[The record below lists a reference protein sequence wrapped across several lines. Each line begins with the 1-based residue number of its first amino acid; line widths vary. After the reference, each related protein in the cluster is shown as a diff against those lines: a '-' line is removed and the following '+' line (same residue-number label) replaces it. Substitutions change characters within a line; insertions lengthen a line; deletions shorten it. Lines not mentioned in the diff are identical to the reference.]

1 MNERQIK
8 LARLLIEH
16 DEFLPAS
23 FYSKKLSVSTKTV
36 FQDLE
41 TLRLLIQPYSVEIER
56 LPSLGIHLSGEHS
69 AKSNFLKELESE
81 LSQDQLSPVNRRVKI
96 IQSVFFE
103 EDNPTLESL
112 AEQYLVSKTSLYN
125 DIK

>member
-1 MNERQIK
+1 MNKRQIK

-41 TLRLLIQPYSVEIER
+41 TLRLFVKPYSIDIER
-56 LPSLGIHLSGEHS
+56 LPSVGIRLSGQEE
-69 AKSNFLKELESE
+69 AKIRFLNELEDE
-81 LSQDQLSPVNRRVKI
+81 LSQDQLSPVNRRIKI
-96 IQSVFFE
+96 IRSVFFE
-103 EDNPTLESL
+103 H
-112 AEQYLVSKTSLYN
+112 
-125 DIK
+125 

>member
-16 DEFLPAS
+16 DK
-23 FYSKKLSVSTKTV
+23 FYLLLSIVKMSVSTKTV

-41 TLRLLIQPYSVEIER
+41 TLRLFIQPYSVEIER

-69 AKSNFLKELESE
+69 AKATFK
-81 LSQDQLSPVNRRVKI
+81 RARK
-96 IQSVFFE
+96 
-103 EDNPTLESL
+103 
-112 AEQYLVSKTSLYN
+112 
-125 DIK
+125 